1 MTERSV
7 DNEIPPRWESTRPG
21 YGRTSRT
28 TTVIERVTVS
38 VPAIKVMLW
47 TEDPM
52 APVPSWINEPVL
64 VSKVN
69 PVGNAG

>member
-1 MTERSV
+1 M
-7 DNEIPPRWESTRPG
+7 
-21 YGRTSRT
+21 
-28 TTVIERVTVS
+28 S

-69 PVGNAG
+69 PVGNAGWMDVVKFNPSTNGEMR